1 MHQDENQNN
10 AVTSEGRSPKRVTA
24 NKRRRLSAKAK
35 AEAVLRILRGESIET
50 VSREYCVSA
59 ATLSQWRDDFIYAGT
74 VALKSRPTDPTEA
87 RLKEAQAKIGDL
99 TMRLEIAETYL
110 RKKGVRLWKK

>member
-10 AVTSEGRSPKRVTA
+10 AVTSGGRSPERVTA
-24 NKRRRLSAKAK
+24 NKRRRFSARAK

-50 VSREYCVSA
+50 VSREYRISA
-59 ATLSQWRDDFIYAGT
+59 ATLSQWRDDFIYAGRQ
-74 VALKSRPTDPTEA
+74 ALKSRPTDPTEA